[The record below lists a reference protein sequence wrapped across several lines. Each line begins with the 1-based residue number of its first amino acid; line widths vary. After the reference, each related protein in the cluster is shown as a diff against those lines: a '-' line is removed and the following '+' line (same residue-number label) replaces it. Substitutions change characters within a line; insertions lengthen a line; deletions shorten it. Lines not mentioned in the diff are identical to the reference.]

1 MDEFYQNLTEIYG
14 ADPRVVES
22 LVPPPLF
29 PTQTSENDLP
39 PPQTPDTKID
49 SSEDEMMTH
58 ILESITIA
66 LDNKKR
72 IDDRKAKLKNEGEV
86 YEEVKL
92 RLRSPIASPKK
103 IKRKTMMDSG
113 KDIPD
118 SDDEEK
124 EGHEETLVGE
134 NNTSITGERVPTSL
148 TDTSTAHDESNVA
161 TEDGKTN
168 ESNVELEVVSND
180 TQAR

>member
-1 MDEFYQNLTEIYG
+1 
-14 ADPRVVES
+14 
-22 LVPPPLF
+22 
-29 PTQTSENDLP
+29 
-39 PPQTPDTKID
+39 
-49 SSEDEMMTH
+49 
-58 ILESITIA
+58 
-66 LDNKKR
+66 
-72 IDDRKAKLKNEGEV
+72 
-86 YEEVKL
+86 
-92 RLRSPIASPKK
+92 
-103 IKRKTMMDSG
+103 MDSG